1 MSLVKHIDLI
11 SKSTEEL
18 RGLLAASFTAAA
30 RSEPGSLDHQEA
42 KDLMEAIKYE
52 LAVRRYTL

>member
-18 RGLLAASFTAAA
+18 PGQLAPVFIVAA
-30 RSEPGSLDHQEA
+30 RAEPGSLDHQEA
-42 KDLMEAIKYE
+42 KDLMDAIKYE
-52 LAVRRYTL
+52 LAVRGYTL